1 MNVLENFKEYLK
13 NKGLSDDVIKDI
25 VDGMAEAKVY
35 LTNQEKIDERYTKL
49 KGQKELLDEQLKS
62 ANDTIETL
70 KKSNSSN
77 DELQKEVQK
86 YKDANKELQKKYD
99 EDVILVEKRM
109 QFTNEL
115 NKAGAKYADL
125 LVSSVDLNT
134 LELKDG
140 KLIGYE
146 NIVKELQEKYTDQ
159 FNSTGITEPNSNGYT
174 YKPAGGQEPKL
185 SGDIFSAM
193 AEHSVRK

>member
-140 KLIGYE
+140 KLVGYE
-146 NIVKELQEKYTDQ
+146 DIVKGLQEKYTDQ
-159 FNSTGITEPNSNGYT
+159 FNPTGIAEPNPNGYT
-174 YKPAGGQEPKL
+174 YKPAGGQEPKP